1 MSGPELVPA
10 GWLSAPDLLGRVSD
24 ALCGL
29 APKPLPLDRAQAV
42 GSLMM
47 AEAMA
52 RPRPGLAGFIDVD
65 GWHMVPGQAWGGLA
79 DDHLAGGADLLATFR
94 SGRCA
99 GALFGAYAGHQLLFS
114 YAETMV
120 WLQPLLR
127 MTSAPAAE
135 GEPPWG
141 RSARNRTPWLE
152 SQESTSFADA
162 QLVSEGKPI
171 TERGRRVVFEDLFSR
186 HRLVMSA
193 ASIES
198 IRNRSGWPIRAS
210 A

>member
-1 MSGPELVPA
+1 MNAPKLVPA
-10 GWLSAPDLLGRVSD
+10 GWLSTPDLLGRVTL
-24 ALCGL
+24 ALCNL
-29 APKPLPLDRAQAV
+29 APEPLPLERAEAV
-42 GSLMM
+42 GALMM

-52 RPRPGLAGFIDVD
+52 RPRPGLAGFIDVG
-65 GWHMVPGQAWGGLA
+65 GWHMVPGLTWSALT

-94 SGRCA
+94 SGSCE
-99 GALFGAYAGHQLLFS
+99 GAAFGEYAGHQLLFS

-127 MTSAPAAE
+127 MTATPAAD

-141 RSARNRTPWLE
+141 RNARNRTAWLE
-152 SQESTSFADA
+152 SLESTSFADA

-171 TERGRRVVFEDLFSR
+171 TERGRRRVFEDLFAR
-186 HRLVMSA
+186 HKLVMSA

-198 IRNRSGWPIRAS
+198 IRNRAGWPIRAS